1 MADIDNEN
9 EQVVD
14 EEPAVNEDTPSE
26 AATGNISRLRYIS
39 SYDYQDLIDNNETV
53 DDCLYIVHYDDLPSE
68 IADSPVLE
76 TFMGQTR
83 ISAVINLDTLPT
95 IDSTRYINSTSLKDE
110 LQSLY
115 DTLGETVTKEYIETK
130 LNETVDDLEDAD
142 PINTSAI
149 PTNLGISNKLYL
161 YFDRTSSQYEMFIF
175 HPKLKRFIPLKLR
188 EAKSS
193 DDPTPTPP
201 PTPTPSTTK
210 LILEHSSIVTTPQV
224 SDLKISGETYFVD
237 IGSMSTI
244 KFGQPGNSII
254 VQGKVAFWNFDIIE
268 DYIRQSYSSEEPV
281 TVLDYITYNRCN
293 IKFNYNNT
301 DYDTKFVG
309 DFEEACYKEYSD
321 GTSEDPQYLY
331 MINTLN
337 KFYNRTDDTI
347 ISDLT
352 KNSWVA
358 PWNTS
363 YNYSKLSGYG
373 ALGLTIIVESIFGP
387 NSDPTNYP
395 YGYITGRIYF
405 TITGRPGCT
414 NYQDYIAIKEA
425 ITGKTYDSYLPVKI
439 PFASLA
445 EYYFSASI
453 NIKSDVVI
461 INE

>member
-14 EEPAVNEDTPSE
+14 EEPAVNEDTSSE
-26 AATGNISRLRYIS
+26 ATTGNISRLRYIS

-193 DDPTPTPP
+193 DEPTPTP

-237 IGSMSTI
+237 ISSMSTI

-254 VQGKVAFWNFDIIE
+254 VQGKVAFWNFNIIE
-268 DYIRQSYSSEEPV
+268 DYIRQAYESTESV
-281 TVLDYITYNRCN
+281 RLLDYITYNNCD

-301 DYDTKFVG
+301 DYDTKFVA
-309 DFEEACYKEYSD
+309 DFEEACFKETINS
-321 GTSEDPQYLY
+321 TPEDPQYLY
-331 MINTLN
+331 MMNTMN
-337 KFYNRTDDTI
+337 KFYNRNDDTI

-352 KNSWVA
+352 KNSWSA
-358 PWNTS
+358 PWPTS
-363 YNYSKLSGYG
+363 YDYGNLYGYG

-414 NYQDYIAIKEA
+414 NYQDYIAIKGG